1 MQTVTLQFRDLRDL
15 RRFMQMVHRPQ
26 IEVSYESLTLLCE
39 CDDEGIELA
48 INAFN
53 ATIVK
58 KHEST

>member
-1 MQTVTLQFRDLRDL
+1 MQTVTLQFRNLKDL
-15 RRFMQMVHRPQ
+15 RRFVVHRPQ

-39 CDDEGIELA
+39 CDDEEIELA

-53 ATIVK
+53 ATVVK